1 MIKVELLAPAGDA
14 KKLELAILYGADA
27 VYVSGKDFGLRAK
40 AGNFTDK
47 ELKLATEFAHSH
59 GKRIYVTVN
68 IFARNTDFEPLKK
81 HLKFLES
88 IKVDAVI
95 VSDLGV
101 LRLARENTN
110 LEIHISTQANV
121 LNKYTAQT
129 YADLGASRII
139 LARECSLDEIKEIA
153 AHLKG
158 RCEIEVF
165 IHGAMCVSYSGRCL
179 LSSYMDAQ
187 RQNTLKGQGDIQDI
201 REANRGACM
210 QPCRFKYALVEEHRP
225 GIYFPIDQD
234 KHGTYILN
242 SRDLC
247 LAGHLQEL
255 AAAGVTSFKI
265 EGRTKSEYYVA
276 GAVNTYRHL
285 IDNLSLSI
293 DAKQQNMHNA
303 NEKLFEELQKISHRP
318 YTTGFLLGTPQQCYP
333 SAAPNATHEFIAIC
347 VAPGTVQQRN
357 AFEIGDTLEILSPNP
372 KTLNKTFTVTK
383 IITQDGEQISR
394 AKKVQEILKI
404 NCPFELRSG
413 DILRKKI

>member
-1 MIKVELLAPAGDA
+1 MMKVELLVPAGDS

-47 ELKLATEFAHSH
+47 ELKQATEFAHRH
-59 GKRIYVTVN
+59 GKKIYVTVN

-95 VSDLGV
+95 ISDLGV

-139 LARECSLDEIKEIA
+139 LARECSLNEIKEIA
-153 AHLKG
+153 DHLKG

-187 RQNTLKGQGDIQDI
+187 RQDTQNGQGIIQDV
-201 REANRGACM
+201 REANRGACI
-210 QPCRFKYALVEEHRP
+210 QPCRFKYALVEEQRP

-247 LAGHLQEL
+247 LANHLKDL
-255 AAAGVTSFKI
+255 AAAGVASFKI

-276 GAVNTYRHL
+276 GVVNAYRHL
-285 IDNLSLSI
+285 IDNLSLE
-293 DAKQQNMHNA
+293 AKAERKQNYT
-303 NEKLFEELQKISHRP
+303 NEELFEELQKISHRP
-318 YTTGFLLGTPQQCYP
+318 YSTGFLLGAPQQCYT

-347 VAPGTVQQRN
+347 IAPKTVQQRN

-372 KTLNKTFTVTK
+372 STLNKTFTVTN
-383 IITQDGEQISR
+383 IIAQDGEQITR
-394 AKKVQEILKI
+394 AKKVQEVLKI
-404 NCPFELRSG
+404 NCPFELQPG

>member
-1 MIKVELLAPAGDA
+1 MMKVELLAPAGDS
-14 KKLELAILYGADA
+14 KKLELAILYGANA

-47 ELKLATEFAHSH
+47 ELKQATEFAHRH
-59 GKRIYVTVN
+59 GKKIYVTVN

-139 LARECSLDEIKEIA
+139 LARECSLNEIKEIA
-153 AHLKG
+153 DHLKG

-187 RQNTLKGQGDIQDI
+187 RQDTQARQGVMRDI

-210 QPCRFKYALVEEHRP
+210 QPCRFKYALVEEQRP

-247 LAGHLQEL
+247 LANHLKDL
-255 AAAGVTSFKI
+255 AAAGVASFKI

-276 GAVNTYRHL
+276 GVVNTYRHL
-285 IDNLSLSI
+285 IDNLSLE
-293 DAKQQNMHNA
+293 AKAERKQNYA
-303 NEKLFEELQKISHRP
+303 NEELFEELQKISHRP
-318 YTTGFLLGTPQQCYP
+318 YTTGFLLGAPQQCYP

-347 VAPGTVQQRN
+347 IAPETVQQRN

-372 KTLNKTFTVTK
+372 STLNKTFTVTN
-383 IITQDGEQISR
+383 IITQNGEQITR
-394 AKKVQEILKI
+394 AKKVQEVLKI
-404 NCPFELRSG
+404 SCPFELQLG